1 MNRSRD
7 VEKYHKEVRE
17 NIESDEGKKI
27 MTQRSIQAE
36 GVFANLKQDYGYT
49 RLRRRGESGV
59 KEEIFLAATGYNIR
73 KYHKHKNRQKDEKL
87 PQA

>member
-1 MNRSRD
+1 MSTVQAAFSDQMYKTKQGRRLNRSRD

-36 GVFANLKQDYGYT
+36 GVFANLKQDYGIDCHIIW
-49 RLRRRGESGV
+49 E
-59 KEEIFLAATGYNIR
+59 R
-73 KYHKHKNRQKDEKL
+73 KV
-87 PQA
+87 